1 MCLLQE
7 GNLLNEVHDTLN
19 SQQVAYKQMDDV
31 GLIDAVQQGDSTAL
45 DFLIR
50 KYRGFV
56 RAKASTYF
64 LVGADYDDLIQE
76 GMIGLYKAVRDYKQD
91 KEASFKAFAEVCVT
105 RQIITA
111 IKSAT
116 RMKHGPLN
124 SYVSLDKPVFDEDSE
139 RTLIDVI
146 ANQQNTVDPE
156 ALLISRERYQVV
168 EEKLG
173 SVLSELER
181 EVLMLY
187 LDGRSY
193 QEISELLDRHVKA
206 IDNALQRIKKKFER
220 HLEDVVVLL

>member
-1 MCLLQE
+1 MFIAGGKSFE
-7 GNLLNEVHDTLN
+7 RVHDTLN
-19 SQQVAYKQMDDV
+19 GQQVAYKQMDDV

-76 GMIGLYKAVRDYKQD
+76 GMIGLYKAIRDYKQD

-146 ANQQNTVDPE
+146 ANQQDTVDPE

-173 SVLSELER
+173 AVLSELER

>member
-1 MCLLQE
+1 MSLLQE
-7 GNLLNEVHDTLN
+7 GMLLNEDHHTLN
-19 SQQVAYKQMDDV
+19 SQPIAYKRMDDV
-31 GLIDAVQQGDSTAL
+31 GLIDAVQEGDSTAL

-56 RAKASTYF
+56 RAKASAYF

-76 GMIGLYKAVRDYKQD
+76 GMIGLYKAIRDYKQD

-146 ANQQNTVDPE
+146 ANEQDTIDPE

-173 SVLSELER
+173 AVLSELER

-193 QEISELLDRHVKA
+193 QEISELLNRHVKA

-220 HLEDVVVLL
+220 HLEDVVILL

>member
-1 MCLLQE
+1 MS
-7 GNLLNEVHDTLN
+7 EVHHTLN
-19 SQQVAYKQMDDV
+19 SQQGAYKRMDDV

-76 GMIGLYKAVRDYKQD
+76 GMIGLYKAIRDYKQD

-124 SYVSLDKPVFDEDSE
+124 SYVSL
-139 RTLIDVI
+139 
-146 ANQQNTVDPE
+146 
-156 ALLISRERYQVV
+156 
-168 EEKLG
+168 G
-173 SVLSELER
+173 
-181 EVLMLY
+181 
-187 LDGRSY
+187 
-193 QEISELLDRHVKA
+193 
-206 IDNALQRIKKKFER
+206 
-220 HLEDVVVLL
+220 

>member
-1 MCLLQE
+1 MAGGKSFE
-7 GNLLNEVHDTLN
+7 RVHDTLN
-19 SQQVAYKQMDDV
+19 GQQVAYKQMDDV

-76 GMIGLYKAVRDYKQD
+76 GMIGLYKAIRDYKQD

-146 ANQQNTVDPE
+146 ANQQDTVDPE

-173 SVLSELER
+173 AVLSELER

>member
-1 MCLLQE
+1 M
-7 GNLLNEVHDTLN
+7 NEVHHAFN

-76 GMIGLYKAVRDYKQD
+76 GMIGLYKAIRDYKQD
-91 KEASFKAFAEVCVT
+91 KEASFKAFADVCVT

-146 ANQQNTVDPE
+146 ANEQDTIDPE

-173 SVLSELER
+173 TVLSELER

-193 QEISELLDRHVKA
+193 QEISELLNRHVKA
-206 IDNALQRIKKKFER
+206 IDNALQRIKKKFDR
-220 HLEDVVVLL
+220 HLEDVVFLL